1 MPRIC
6 SSCQQSSPMHDFVC
20 SHCGVE
26 LVDNGEL
33 LSALDLNDNPAKP
46 KVILTTLVLILV
58 AIIFFSAKFLL

>member
-6 SSCQQSSPMHDFVC
+6 SQCQQSSSLHDFVC

-33 LSALDLNDNPAKP
+33 LSALDLNDNSAKP
-46 KVILTTLVLILV
+46 QIIPTIGAWIV
-58 AIIFFSAKFLL
+58 AAASGFLAKFLS